1 MCLFYW
7 FIDVCITNAFALHRK
22 THRDAREKGPPRHL
36 EFRLDLVDQLLA
48 LAWRL
53 EQPGN
58 PVDVSTL
65 LADEEDDRAVFNAAR
80 VSFGTTPRGHRPSY
94 RRRADTLPPER
105 FTGRHIPLRLP
116 SSERHKC
123 DFCGFVRA
131 TTVCSCGYYLC
142 LTVER
147 QCFSKFHDP
156 AFTAEVAT

>member
-7 FIDVCITNAFALHRK
+7 FIDVCITNAFALHSK

-65 LADEEDDRAVFNAAR
+65 LADEEEDRAVFDAAR
-80 VSFGTTPRGHRPSY
+80 VSFGTTPRDRKS
-94 RRRADTLPPER
+94 
-105 FTGRHIPLRLP
+105 
-116 SSERHKC
+116 
-123 DFCGFVRA
+123 V
-131 TTVCSCGYYLC
+131 V
-142 LTVER
+142 
-147 QCFSKFHDP
+147 
-156 AFTAEVAT
+156 